1 MGLQNAPSIH
11 QCCVAHALRDLL
23 GKFCHIYI
31 DDIIVWSND
40 VEEHDRHLR
49 LVMEALQAARL
60 FMNLAKCE
68 FFKMSVDFLGHH
80 ISGAGIEANSDK
92 VEKILKWPVPNSA
105 TDVRA
110 FLGLVRYISTYLPQ
124 LAEHTQILMPLT
136 KKEYK
141 SNFPVWDDE
150 LNFAFELIKK
160 LVVSRECLTVID
172 HDDPG
177 DNKIFVTTDASDWHT
192 GAVLSF
198 GPTWETARPVAFDSM
213 QLKGAELNYP
223 VHEKEL
229 LGIICALRGWTLW
242 APRSWCTPT
251 TELWRISTS
260 SATCRGAN

>member
-92 VEKILKWPVPNSA
+92 VEKILKWPVPN
-105 TDVRA
+105 
-110 FLGLVRYISTYLPQ
+110 LYIYI
-124 LAEHTQILMPLT
+124 LA
-136 KKEYK
+136 
-141 SNFPVWDDE
+141 
-150 LNFAFELIKK
+150 A
-160 LVVSRECLTVID
+160 VSRT
-172 HDDPG
+172 HS
-177 DNKIFVTTDASDWHT
+177 NSDAAHQE
-192 GAVLSF
+192 GV
-198 GPTWETARPVAFDSM
+198 
-213 QLKGAELNYP
+213 
-223 VHEKEL
+223 
-229 LGIICALRGWTLW
+229 
-242 APRSWCTPT
+242 
-251 TELWRISTS
+251 
-260 SATCRGAN
+260 